1 MSIRISTLRATEA
14 GIETLQK
21 RQVQLAESQERLTSG
36 KRVDKAS
43 DDPAAAARAERALA
57 GEMRAST
64 SQRAVDASR
73 TAMSLSETAMGD
85 AVELLQQARETMVAA
100 GNATYSDEQRR
111 NLSEK
116 LKAIRDQ
123 LMSVAN
129 RTDGAGTYLFG
140 GQGATTQPFVDAAG
154 GVQYQGI
161 SGERRTEMGT
171 DLPLTVDGDGIF
183 MTARTGN
190 GVFQTSA
197 AAGVTGAWID
207 NGQVSDPSALT
218 GSTYTL
224 QFSVAAGVT
233 TYAVLQDGLPTAITA
248 APYTSGQDILV
259 DGMNFRISGV
269 PANGDS
275 FTVQPSASSLSVFDS
290 LDRAIGELSSTGRTR
305 AEIAQGTTDAL
316 RDIDQ
321 SMSLLQGARAVA
333 GEMLVRID
341 GETGRLADQK
351 LANQEQRSA
360 AEDLD
365 MTEAISKFQNQQT
378 GYDAALKSYS
388 MVQRL
393 SLFQYLNT

>member
-57 GEMRAST
+57 GEMRAGT

-85 AVELLQQARETMVAA
+85 AVELLQQAREAMVAS
-100 GNATYSDEQRR
+100 GNASYSDQERKG
-111 NLSEK
+111 LAEK
-116 LKAIRDQ
+116 LTAIRQQ
-123 LMSVAN
+123 LLSVAN

-140 GQGATTQPFVDAAG
+140 GQGASTQPFVDAAG

-197 AAGVTGAWID
+197 GAGVTGAWID

-248 APYTSGQDILV
+248 APYTSGQDIAV
-259 DGMNFRISGV
+259 DGMTFRISGA
-269 PANGDS
+269 PASGDS
-275 FTVQPSASSLSVFDS
+275 FTVQPSASSLSVFES
-290 LDRAIGELSSTGRTR
+290 LDRAIGELSSTGRST
-305 AEIAQGTTDAL
+305 AQIAQGTTDAL

>member
-1 MSIRISTLRATEA
+1 MSLRISTRGVTEA

-21 RQVQLAESQERLTSG
+21 RQVEMAEAQERLTTG
-36 KRVDKAS
+36 KRVHKAS

-57 GEMRAST
+57 GQMRAET

-85 AVELLQQARETMVAA
+85 AIELLQQAREAMVAA
-100 GNATYSDEQRR
+100 GNASYSDQERA
-111 NLSEK
+111 NLAEK
-116 LKAIRDQ
+116 VKAIRNQ
-123 LMSVAN
+123 LLSVAN
-129 RTDGAGTYLFG
+129 RTDGAGTFLFG

-154 GVQYQGI
+154 GVSYRGI
-161 SGERRTEMGT
+161 SGERRTELAT
-171 DLPLTVDGDGIF
+171 DLPLTVDGDGVF

-197 AAGVTGAWID
+197 GAGVTSAWID
-207 NGQVSDPSALT
+207 NGQVSDPAALT

-224 QFSVAAGVT
+224 QFSVSGGST
-233 TYAVLQDGLPTAITA
+233 TYAVLRDGNPTAVTA
-248 APYTSGQDILV
+248 APYVSGRDITV
-259 DGMNFRISGV
+259 DGMTFRISGA
-269 PANGDS
+269 PANGNT
-275 FTVQPSASSLSVFDS
+275 FTVQPSTSTLSVFDA
-290 LDRAIGELSSTGRTR
+290 LDRAATQLATTGRSN
-305 AEIAQGTTDAL
+305 AQIAQGNTDAL

-321 SMSLLQGARAVA
+321 SMAQLQGTRAVA

-341 GETGRLADQK
+341 GETSRLADQK
-351 LANQEQRSA
+351 LANQIQRSN

-365 MTEAISKFQNQQT
+365 MTEAISKFQNMQT

-393 SLFQYLNT
+393 SLFEYLRT

>member
-57 GEMRAST
+57 GEMRAGT

-85 AVELLQQARETMVAA
+85 AVELLQQAREAMVAS
-100 GNATYSDEQRR
+100 GNASYSDQERR
-111 NLSEK
+111 GLAEK
-116 LKAIRDQ
+116 LSAIRQQ
-123 LMSVAN
+123 LLSVAN

-140 GQGATTQPFVDAAG
+140 GQGASTQPFVDAAG

-233 TYAVLQDGLPTAITA
+233 TYAVLQDGLPTAVTA
-248 APYTSGQDILV
+248 APYTSGQDIAV
-259 DGMNFRISGV
+259 DGMTFRISGS
-269 PANGDS
+269 PASGDS
-275 FTVQPSASSLSVFDS
+275 FTVQPSASSLSVFDAM
-290 LDRAIGELSSTGRTR
+290 DRAIGELSTTGRST
-305 AEIAQGTTDAL
+305 AQIAQGTTNAL

-321 SMSLLQGARAVA
+321 SMALLQGARAVA

-341 GETGRLADQK
+341 SETGRLADQK
-351 LANQEQRSA
+351 LANQEQRSL

>member
-1 MSIRISTLRATEA
+1 MSLRISTRGVTEA

-21 RQVQLAESQERLTSG
+21 RQVDMAEAQERLTTG
-36 KRVDKAS
+36 KRVHKAS

-57 GEMRAST
+57 GQMRAET

-85 AVELLQQARETMVAA
+85 AIELLQQAREAMVAA
-100 GNATYSDEQRR
+100 GNASYSDQERA
-111 NLSEK
+111 NLAEK
-116 LKAIRDQ
+116 VKAIRNQ
-123 LMSVAN
+123 LLSVAN
-129 RTDGAGTYLFG
+129 RTDGAGTFLFG

-154 GVQYQGI
+154 GVSYRGI

-171 DLPLTVDGDGIF
+171 DLPLTVNGDGVF

-190 GVFQTSA
+190 GVFRTSA
-197 AAGVTGAWID
+197 GAGVTSAWID
-207 NGQVSDPSALT
+207 NGQVSNPAALT

-224 QFSVAAGVT
+224 QFSVSGGNT
-233 TYAVLQDGLPTAITA
+233 TYAVLRDGNPTAVTA
-248 APYTSGQDILV
+248 APYVSGRDITV
-259 DGMNFRISGV
+259 DGMTFRVSGA
-269 PANGDS
+269 PANGNT
-275 FTVQPSASSLSVFDS
+275 FTVAPSTSTLSIFDA
-290 LDRAIGELSSTGRTR
+290 LDRASGQLATTGRSN
-305 AEIAQGTTDAL
+305 AQIAQANTDAL

-321 SMSLLQGARAVA
+321 SMAQLQGARAVA

-341 GETGRLADQK
+341 GETSRLDDQK
-351 LANQEQRSA
+351 LANQIQRSS

-365 MTEAISKFQNQQT
+365 MTEAISKFQNMQT

-393 SLFQYLNT
+393 SLFEYLRT